1 MTAAIFA
8 ILSLYGIISILFFVL
23 KLATAWKVFVKYG
36 EPGWLGLIPFVSD
49 YFEYGKV
56 WSYNFGLGYIILFIL
71 SWFVPADA
79 QGFAGFVF
87 WFMSAAL
94 TILSI
99 IFAYKKSKAFGMG
112 IFMTIIL
119 FFFPFV
125 GNLIIGF
132 GDAKYIKKDED
143 ATE

>member
-1 MTAAIFA
+1 MLAALFA
-8 ILSLYGIISILFFVL
+8 ILSLYGLISLITLIL

-56 WSYNFGLGYIILFIL
+56 WSYNIGLAYIVLYVL
-71 SWFVPADA
+71 LWFVPADA
-79 QGFAGFVF
+79 SGIAGLIF
-87 WFMSAAL
+87 WIMSAAM
-94 TILSI
+94 TVLSI

-112 IFMTIIL
+112 VLMAILL
-119 FFFPFV
+119 FFFPFI

-132 GDAKYIKKDED
+132 GSAKFVKKDKEL
-143 ATE
+143 